1 MNYLSVLIL
10 SIFLLSACQNSGEGE
25 EKSAE
30 ETTET
35 EQTSESETP
44 EAGDEAPDLLN
55 EMGAEATTDVSDEE
69 LKQFAS
75 ALQQMQMM
83 NQMAQQRMVAAV
95 QDAGLEVERFSAI
108 RQAQEAPD
116 QTTDATEDE
125 LAKVDAAVAE
135 LEKIQEET
143 NTQMVAKIEAAGLIE
158 ARYQEIGQALQ
169 NSQALQ
175 AKFQE
180 LMAPPAGAQA
190 PQGQGQP
197 Q

>member
-1 MNYLSVLIL
+1 MNYLSVFIL
-10 SIFLLSACQNSGEGE
+10 SIFLFSACQNSSGEGE
-25 EKSAE
+25 ETTAE
-30 ETTET
+30 ETNET
-35 EQTSESETP
+35 EQTSETP
-44 EAGDEAPDLLN
+44 EATDEAPDLLN
-55 EMGAEATTDVSDEE
+55 EMGAEATTEVSDEE

-143 NTQMVAKIEAAGLIE
+143 NAQMVAKIEAAGLTE

-190 PQGQGQP
+190 PQGQAQP